1 MQQGGSPTPFDR
13 NMGTKQAAKCVEWL
27 VEKLREST
35 RPDGTIYTDNPDT
48 AAMMGVIRRQYR
60 FTPLTDLVP
69 ATNIEWVHVMT
80 YIVLYLYIH
89 HKLFHKIFIILKRS
103 LRIQNQY
110 IV

>member
-1 MQQGGSPTPFDR
+1 MELYNNHNNIFFIDIIIIFKNIVRYCKYLFVSGHMQQGGSPTPFDR

-35 RPDGTIYTDNPDT
+35 KPDGTIYTDNPDT

-69 ATNIEWVHVMT
+69 VTNFE
-80 YIVLYLYIH
+80 
-89 HKLFHKIFIILKRS
+89 
-103 LRIQNQY
+103 
-110 IV
+110 

>member
-1 MQQGGSPTPFDR
+1 MRIVNYDGDRLLHIYDVVKNLLICLIILIFKCLFKGHMQQGGSPTPFDR

-35 RPDGTIYTDNPDT
+35 RPDGTIYTINPDT

-69 ATNIEWVHVMT
+69 LTNFE
-80 YIVLYLYIH
+80 
-89 HKLFHKIFIILKRS
+89 
-103 LRIQNQY
+103 
-110 IV
+110 